1 VLLPLLTEHLLL
13 SANRGAHY
21 ITDLNMPLFTPAHLG
36 KWERLYRD
44 LLEGETLPMTEE
56 GTWMLADRTGLL
68 AVFDEGE
75 TVFIGASDKLGKDLQ
90 VAVTGGTESP
100 LRSLVA
106 IVELGAAR
114 KNAATRAKSG
124 PLAQRISRKIAKM
137 RYRVV
142 PAPQSQVSALADAF
156 AVVADPRYNGPTGR
170 GNAALDALPK

>member
-13 SANRGAHY
+13 SANRGARY
-21 ITDLNMPLFTPAHLG
+21 ITDLNMPVFTPAHLG

-142 PAPQSQVSALADAF
+142 PAPQSQVSALAEAF